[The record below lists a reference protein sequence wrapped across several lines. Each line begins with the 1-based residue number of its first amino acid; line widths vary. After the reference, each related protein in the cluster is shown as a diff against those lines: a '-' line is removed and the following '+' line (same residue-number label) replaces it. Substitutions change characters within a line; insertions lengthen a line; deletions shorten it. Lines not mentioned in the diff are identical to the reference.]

1 MSEALRR
8 GTRTTSDVL
17 IVGGGHNGL
26 VAAILAASAGRSV
39 TVLERSARP
48 GGATVGER
56 LFRPHPARLSRYA
69 YLIALLPQELI
80 DRLGI
85 SIALASR
92 GILSYTPV
100 LRGGV
105 ASGLL
110 VERHLGPATEESFR
124 ALTGSGEDFAA
135 WRRFYGEIS
144 ALAKVVAPTL
154 TGPLRRRS
162 EVADAV
168 AATAGSQIWTDLV
181 EQPLGVTIERRFRDD
196 TVRGVVA
203 TDGLIGTHCS
213 LYADDLLANRCFLYH
228 LIGRGAGEWLV
239 PIGGMGTLTDALLR
253 RATRLG
259 VDIVCGA
266 EVIDVEETAEA
277 VTATAI
283 RDGAEFTVAAPH
295 LLAAVAPAVL
305 DRCLGRESE
314 DPVGAQIKVNMLLDR
329 LPRLKS
335 GMDPRTAFAGT
346 LHLNEELS
354 ELQVAYAVSAAG
366 SLPAVVPSD
375 VYCHSLTDS
384 TIMNGHPGATLTLFG
399 LHTPVGL
406 FRDDPVAARSAAAQG
421 ALIALQKHLA
431 EPLLD
436 CLARDENGEP
446 CVDIASP
453 VDLESSLNMPGGNI
467 FHDDLSWPWL
477 ADDFPADTPAA
488 AYGVEVP
495 GSRRIL
501 LAGAGS
507 RRGGGVSGLGG
518 AAAVDAL
525 LVMTGGTK

>member
-1 MSEALRR
+1 M
-8 GTRTTSDVL
+8 TSDVL
-17 IVGGGHNGL
+17 VVGGGHNGL
-26 VAAILAASAGRSV
+26 VAAILAAAAGRSV
-39 TVLERSARP
+39 TLLERSAQP

-56 LFRPHPARLSRYA
+56 VFPPHPVRLSRYA
-69 YLIALLPQELI
+69 YLVALMPDELI
-80 DRLGI
+80 RRLGI
-85 SIALASR
+85 TIPLASR
-92 GILSYTPV
+92 AVSSYTPV

-124 ALTGSGEDFAA
+124 ELTGSDEDFAGWVRLYA
-135 WRRFYGEIS
+135 EIRS
-144 ALAKVVAPTL
+144 LAEVVAPTL

-168 AATAGSQIWTDLV
+168 VATAGAQVWTDLV
-181 EQPLGVTIERRFRDD
+181 EEPIGAMIERRFRDD

-203 TDGLIGTHCS
+203 TDALIGTHTS
-213 LYADDLLANRCFLYH
+213 LFAPDLLANRCFLYH
-228 LIGRGAGEWLV
+228 LIGRGTGEWLV
-239 PIGGMGTLTDALLR
+239 PIGGMGAVSDALVR
-253 RATRLG
+253 RARELG
-259 VDIVCGA
+259 VEIVCGA
-266 EVIDVEETAEA
+266 SVIDIEETVGAVA
-277 VTATAI
+277 VTAS
-283 RDGAEFTVAAPH
+283 RDGDEFTLAAPY
-295 LLAAVAPAVL
+295 LLAAIAPSAL
-305 DRCLGRESE
+305 DRCLGRETE
-314 DPVGAQIKVNMLLDR
+314 DPVGAQLKINMLLDR
-329 LPRLKS
+329 LPRLRS
-335 GMDPRTAFAGT
+335 GVDPRTAFAGT
-346 LHLNEELS
+346 MHLNEELS
-354 ELQVAYAVSAAG
+354 ELEAAYAISRAG
-366 SLPAVVPSD
+366 SLPAVAPSE
-375 VYCHSLTDS
+375 VYCHSLTDP
-384 TIMNGHPGATLTLFG
+384 TILNGHPGATLTLFG
-399 LHTPVGL
+399 LHTPVDL
-406 FRDDPVAARSAAAQG
+406 FRSDPDAARSAAAQA

-453 VDLESSLNMPGGNI
+453 VDLENSLHMPGGNI

-488 AYGVEVP
+488 RYGVEVP

-525 LVMTGGTK
+525 LEMTGGTK

>member
-1 MSEALRR
+1 MNS
-8 GTRTTSDVL
+8 SDVL
-17 IVGGGHNGL
+17 VVGGGHNGL

-39 TVLERSARP
+39 TLLERSDQP

-56 LFRPHPARLSRYA
+56 IFPPHPARLSRYS
-69 YLIALLPQELI
+69 YLIALLPDELMA
-80 DRLGI
+80 RLGI
-85 SIALASR
+85 TVPLASR
-92 GILSYTPV
+92 AVSSYTPV
-100 LRGGV
+100 LRG
-105 ASGLL
+105 AAATGLL

-124 ALTGSGEDFAA
+124 QVTGSAADFAA
-135 WRRFYGEIS
+135 WRELYAEIR
-144 ALAKVVAPTL
+144 ALAGAVAPTL
-154 TGPLRRRS
+154 SGPLRRRS

-168 AATAGSQIWTDLV
+168 VAAAGAQVWTDLV
-181 EQPLGVTIERRFRDD
+181 EEPLGAMIERRFRDD

-203 TDGLIGTHCS
+203 TDGLIGTHTS
-213 LYADDLLANRCFLYH
+213 LFAPELLANRCFLYH
-228 LIGRGAGEWLV
+228 LVGRGVGEWLV
-239 PIGGMGTLTDALLR
+239 PIGGMGALTDALVR
-253 RATRLG
+253 RARRLG
-259 VDIVCGA
+259 IEIRCRT
-266 EVIDVEETAEA
+266 EVVHIEETAGE
-277 VTATAI
+277 VTVTGVAE
-283 RDGAEFTVAAPH
+283 GAQVTCSAPY

-305 DRCLGRESE
+305 DRCLGRETE

-335 GMDPRTAFAGT
+335 GVDPRTAFAGT
-346 LHLNEELS
+346 VHLNEEMS
-354 ELQVAYAVSAAG
+354 ELEAAYSITSAG
-366 SLPAVVPSD
+366 DLPPVVPAE
-375 VYCHSLTDS
+375 VYCHSLTDP
-384 TIMNGHPGATLTLFG
+384 TIMNGHPGAALTLFG

-406 FRDDPVAARSAAAQG
+406 FRADPEAARAAAAQG

-436 CLARDENGEP
+436 CLARDEHGEP

-453 VDLESSLNMPGGNI
+453 VDLERSLAMPGGNI

-525 LVMTGGTK
+525 LELTAGSG

>member
-1 MSEALRR
+1 MTDDDLL
-8 GTRTTSDVL
+8 V
-17 IVGGGHNGL
+17 VGSGHNGL

-39 TVLERSARP
+39 TVLERSGQP

-56 LFRPHPARLSRYA
+56 LFPPHPTRLSRYA
-69 YLIALLPQELI
+69 YLVALMPDELI
-80 DRLGI
+80 RRLGI
-85 SIALASR
+85 AIPLASR
-92 GILSYTPV
+92 AVSSYTPV
-100 LRGGV
+100 VRDGA

-124 ALTGSGEDFAA
+124 ALTGSGDDFAA
-135 WRRFYGEIS
+135 WRALYGEIE
-144 ALAKVVAPTL
+144 ALARVVAPAL
-154 TGPLRRRS
+154 AGPLRRRG

-168 AATAGSQIWTDLV
+168 TAAAGAQVWTDLV
-181 EQPLGVTIERRFRDD
+181 DEPIGAMIERRFRDD
-196 TVRGVVA
+196 TVQGVVA
-203 TDGLIGTHCS
+203 TDALIGTHTS
-213 LYADDLLANRCFLYH
+213 LFAPDLLANRCFLYH
-228 LIGRGAGEWLV
+228 LIGRGTGEWLV
-239 PIGGMGTLTDALLR
+239 PIGGMGAVSDALVR
-253 RATRLG
+253 RARQLG
-259 VDIVCGA
+259 VEIVCGA
-266 EVIDVEETAEA
+266 SVIDIEETAGA
-277 VTATAI
+277 VTVTAA
-283 RDGAEFTVAAPH
+283 RDGSEFTVDAPY
-295 LLAAVAPAVL
+295 LLAAIAPSVL
-305 DRCLGRESE
+305 DRCLGRETE

-329 LPRLKS
+329 LPQLKS

-346 LHLNEELS
+346 MHLGEELS
-354 ELQVAYAVSAAG
+354 ELEAAYAISRSG
-366 SLPAVVPSD
+366 SMPVVVPSE
-375 VYCHSLTDS
+375 VYCHSLTDP

-399 LHTPVGL
+399 LHTPVEL
-406 FRDDPVAARSAAAQG
+406 FRADPDQARAAAAQG

-453 VDLESSLNMPGGNI
+453 VDLEDSLNMPGGNI

-477 ADDFPADTPAA
+477 ADDFPAESPAA

-501 LAGAGS
+501 MAGAGS

-525 LVMTGGTK
+525 LEMTGGTK